1 MTARPAKGRRG
12 PGPSSFAVG
21 AAVLVVAVIVVWLGF
36 SKDVPLL
43 NEPYEIKAAFRDTSG
58 INKGSPVRIAGKDIG
73 KVSGVEPTS
82 PGAQSAT
89 VTLAIAE
96 DDARPI
102 HDDASAKIRPRI
114 FLEGNF
120 FVDLSPGSPSAGEM
134 DDDDTIPVERTSNP
148 VQFDQ
153 VLAALKS
160 DTRNDLRQVFAEVGI
175 AQDNGGAKAF
185 NDSLRYQPDAYKF
198 TAIVTEALLGKAP
211 GDLGDWIR
219 DQGIVSQALEADP
232 AQLRALVVDFNT
244 TAGALAD
251 REAALRASVAELPQT
266 LRAAIPTLDSLNRA
280 LPDVRRFAIAARP
293 GVRSL
298 GPTVD
303 SLLPLVK
310 QLRGLVQP
318 AELQGLAKDLRGS
331 TPALARVAKNSVPV
345 LQKLRAF
352 ASCTAEQLVPFG
364 NDKLVDAAFP
374 SNGPVYQEAAK
385 FLPGL
390 AGESR
395 SFDANGQ
402 YFKVLGTGGLET
414 FNLGN
419 GLFGSTFEPIVG
431 NNPPP
436 VRTRPPLRPHVPC
449 ETQEKPDLGSIPK
462 GAPPSVN
469 TRTAAVRARS
479 TKSQEVAVAIMRE
492 LLKLQGSNRKVSSK
506 PITIAQ
512 IRQLAQRNGLT
523 AQLDKALRKAGR

>member
-1 MTARPAKGRRG
+1 MRGRRRPA
-12 PGPSSFAVG
+12 PSSFAVG
-21 AAVLVVAVIVVWLGF
+21 ATVLIVAVIVVWLGF
-36 SKDVPLL
+36 SKDVPLI
-43 NEPYEIKAAFRDTSG
+43 NEPYEIKAAFSDTSG
-58 INKGSPVRIAGKDIG
+58 INKGSPVRIAGVDVG
-73 KVSGVEPTS
+73 KVSNVEHTS
-82 PGAQSAT
+82 AGAQSAT
-89 VTLAIAE
+89 VTLAISD

-120 FVDLSPGSPSAGEM
+120 FVDLSPGSSSTGEM
-134 DDDDTIPVERTSNP
+134 DDGDTIPVNRTSNP

-160 DTRNDLRQVFAEVGI
+160 DTRNDLRQVFTEVGI
-175 AQDNGGAKAF
+175 AQDHGGAKAF

-198 TAIVTEALLGKAP
+198 TAIVTEALLGKSP

-219 DQGIVSQALEADP
+219 DQGIVAQALEADP

-251 REAALRASVAELPQT
+251 RQAALRASVAELPLT
-266 LRAAIPTLDSLNRA
+266 LRAAIPTLDSLNA
-280 LPDVRRFAIAARP
+280 AFPDVRRFAVAARP

-318 AELQGLAKDLRGS
+318 AELQGLAHDLSGA
-331 TPALARVAKNSVPV
+331 TPPLAKVAKNAVPV
-345 LQKLRAF
+345 LQKVRAF

-364 NDKLVDAAFP
+364 NDQLVDARFP
-374 SNGPVYQEAAK
+374 ANGPVYQEAAK

-402 YFKVLGTGGLET
+402 FFKVLGTGGLNT
-414 FNLGN
+414 VSLGS
-419 GLFGSTFEPIVG
+419 GSFGSSLEPLVG
-431 NNPPP
+431 NNPGP
-436 VRTRPPLRPHVPC
+436 VRTRPPLQPHVPC
-449 ETQEKPDLGSIPK
+449 ETQEAPDLRSIAK
-462 GAPPSVN
+462 GPPASVN
-469 TRTAAVRARS
+469 TRTAAVRDRS
-479 TKSQEVAVAIMRE
+479 EKSEAVAIAIMRQ
-492 LLKLQGSNRKVSSK
+492 LLKLKGSKETVRSEPLTVAEIRK
-506 PITIAQ
+506 I
-512 IRQLAQRNGLT
+512 AQRNGLT
-523 AQLDKALRKAGR
+523 AQLNKALRAGGR

>member
-1 MTARPAKGRRG
+1 MSGRRG

-21 AAVLVVAVIVVWLGF
+21 ATVLIVSVIVVWLGF
-36 SKDVPLL
+36 SKDVPLV
-43 NEPYEIKAAFRDTSG
+43 NAPYEIKAAFRDTSG
-58 INKGSPVRIAGKDIG
+58 INKGSPVRIAGVNIG
-73 KVSGVEPTS
+73 KVSGIEHTS

-89 VTLAIAE
+89 LRLAISD

-102 HDDASAKIRPRI
+102 HNDASAKIRPRI

-120 FVDLSPGSPSAGEM
+120 FVDLSPGSASTGEM
-134 DDDDTIPVERTSNP
+134 DDGDTIPADRTSNP

-153 VLAALKS
+153 LLAALKS
-160 DTRNDLRQVFAEVGI
+160 DTRNNLRRVFTEIGI
-175 AQDNGGAKAF
+175 AQSDGGAKAF
-185 NDSLRYQPDAYKF
+185 NESLRYQPDAYKF
-198 TAIVTEALLGKAP
+198 TAIVSEALLGKAP
-211 GDLGDWIR
+211 GDLGDWVR

-232 AQLRALVVDFNT
+232 AQLRALIVDFNA
-244 TAGALAD
+244 TAAALAD
-251 REAALRASVAELPQT
+251 REGALRAAVRELPLT
-266 LRAAIPTLDSLNRA
+266 LRAAIPTLDSLNNA
-280 LPDVRRFAIAARP
+280 LPDVRRFAVAARP

-310 QLRGLVQP
+310 QLRGLVAP
-318 AELQGLAKDLRGS
+318 SELQGLARDLSGA
-331 TPALARVAKNSVPV
+331 TPALARVSKNTVPV

-364 NDKLVDAAFP
+364 NDRLQDARFP
-374 SNGPVYQEAAK
+374 ANGPVYQEAAK

-419 GLFGSTFEPIVG
+419 GLFGSAFEPLVG
-431 NNPPP
+431 HNPGP

-449 ETQEKPDLGSIPK
+449 ETQDQPDLRSIPK

-469 TRTAAVRARS
+469 TRTAAARKRS
-479 TKSQEVAVAIMRE
+479 AKSQDVAVALMQE
-492 LLKLQGSNRKVSSK
+492 LLKLKGSERKVRSE
-506 PITIAQ
+506 PLTLDE
-512 IRQLAQRNGLT
+512 IRRLAQRNGLT
-523 AQLDKALRKAGR
+523 KQLDEALKRSRR

>member
-1 MTARPAKGRRG
+1 MTGRRR
-12 PGPSSFAVG
+12 PTASSFAVG
-21 AAVLVVAVIVVWLGF
+21 AAVLIVSVIVVWLGF

-43 NEPYEIKAAFRDTSG
+43 DEPFEIKASFRDTGG
-58 INKGSPVRIAGKDIG
+58 INKGSPVRIAGKDVG
-73 KVSGVEPTS
+73 KVSGVERTS

-89 VTLAIAE
+89 VTLAIAG

-102 HDDASAKIRPRI
+102 HNDASAKIRPRI

-120 FVDLSPGSPSAGEM
+120 FVDLSPGSASAGDM
-134 DDDDTIPVERTSNP
+134 DGGDTIPAQRTSNP

-153 VLAALKS
+153 VLAALRG
-160 DTRNDLRQVFAEVGI
+160 DTRNDLRQVFTEIGI
-175 AQDNGGAKAF
+175 AQDRGGAKAF
-185 NDSLRYQPDAYKF
+185 NDSLRYQPNAYKL
-198 TAIVTEALLGKAP
+198 TAIVSEALLGKAP
-211 GDLGDWIR
+211 GDLGDWVR
-219 DQGIVSQALEADP
+219 DQGIVSEALEADP
-232 AQLRALVVDFNT
+232 AQLRALIVDFNA

-251 REAALRASVAELPQT
+251 RESALRASVAELPLT
-266 LRAAIPTLDSLNRA
+266 LRAALPTLDSLNRS
-280 LPDVRRFAIAARP
+280 LPDVRRFAVAARP

-310 QLRGLVQP
+310 QLRGLVAP
-318 AELQGLAKDLRGS
+318 AELRGLARDLRGA
-331 TPALARVAKNSVPV
+331 TPSLARVAKRSVPV

-352 ASCTAEQLVPFG
+352 ASCTAQQLVPFG
-364 NDKLVDAAFP
+364 NDKLVDQAFP

-436 VRTRPPLRPHVPC
+436 VRARPPLRPHVPC
-449 ETQEKPDLGSIPK
+449 ETQAQPDLRSIPN
-462 GAPPSVN
+462 GPPTSVN
-469 TRTAAVRARS
+469 TRTAAVRSRAA
-479 TKSQEVAVAIMRE
+479 KSQEVAIAIMRE
-492 LLKLQGSNRKVSSK
+492 LLALKGSERKVRSK
-506 PITIAQ
+506 PITIDE
-512 IRQLAQRNGLT
+512 IRRIAQRNGLT
-523 AQLDKALRKAGR
+523 AQLDRALRKAGG

>member
-1 MTARPAKGRRG
+1 MKGRRG

-21 AAVLVVAVIVVWLGF
+21 LAVVIVSVIVVWLGF

-58 INKGSPVRIAGKDIG
+58 INKGSPVRVAGKDIG
-73 KVSGVEPTS
+73 KVSGIEFTS
-82 PGAQSAT
+82 RGSQSAT
-89 VTLAIAE
+89 VTLAIAD

-102 HDDASAKIRPRI
+102 HNDANAKIRPRI

-120 FVDLSPGSPSAGEM
+120 FVDLSPGSSSAGEM
-134 DDDDTIPVERTSNP
+134 DDGDTIPADRTSNP

-153 VLAALKS
+153 LLAALKS
-160 DTRNDLRQVFAEVGI
+160 DTRNDLRQVFTEVGI

-219 DQGIVSQALEADP
+219 DQGIVSEALEADP

-244 TAGALAD
+244 TAGAFAA
-251 REAALRASVAELPQT
+251 REASLRQAVAELPLT

-280 LPDVRRFAIAARP
+280 LPDVRRFAVAARP

-318 AELQGLAKDLRGS
+318 AELQGLARQLS
-331 TPALARVAKNSVPV
+331 AATPPLARVAKTSVPV

-364 NDKLVDAAFP
+364 NDQLVDARFP
-374 SNGPVYQEAAK
+374 ANGPVYQEAAK

-402 YFKVLGTGGLET
+402 YFKVLGTGGLDT
-414 FNLGN
+414 VNLGN
-419 GLFGSTFEPIVG
+419 GRFGSGAITG
-431 NNPPP
+431 HNPGP

-449 ETQEKPDLGSIPK
+449 ETQDAPDLRSIPK
-462 GAPPSVN
+462 GAPATV
-469 TRTAAVRARS
+469 RTNRAAVRARNA
-479 TKSQEVAVAIMRE
+479 KSQDVAVSIMRA
-492 LLKLQGSNRKVSSK
+492 LLKAQGSKRGVSDTPLSL
-506 PITIAQ
+506 AQ

-523 AQLDKALRKAGR
+523 KQLDKALKAAGQ